1 MRLTHKKHCYL
12 LSAGREREKRVK
24 NRIVHFTG
32 ICISTMV
39 SFLFFMTI
47 SSMVFA
53 VPNVP
58 KFKVTAQYMQSV
70 SILVEPNTTKEQLK
84 ALIYELRNARNN
96 KALSKM
102 LPPTT
107 KGGKYG
113 DYAILSVYVFSESE
127 WATKSKLQ
135 KYMNASVN
143 TKADISFSKNFCK
156 HIKAYHL
163 YSYTRKIIAQ
173 KEPGMTWEIGSI
185 GYYEENSSYGKG
197 ACSSEY
203 EKLF

>member
-1 MRLTHKKHCYL
+1 MRFLKLMMGLFL
-12 LSAGREREKRVK
+12 LFMAMS
-24 NRIVHFTG
+24 NIVLAA
-32 ICISTMV
+32 S
-39 SFLFFMTI
+39 
-47 SSMVFA
+47 
-53 VPNVP
+53 NVP
-58 KFKVTAQYMQSV
+58 KFKVTAQYMQSI
-70 SILVEPNTTKEQLK
+70 SILIEPNTTKEQLT

-96 KALSKM
+96 NSLSKM

-113 DYAILSVYVFSESE
+113 DYAILGVYVFSESE

-143 TKADISFSKNFCK
+143 SKADINFSKNLCK
-156 HIKAYHL
+156 HIKAYYL
-163 YSYTRKIIAQ
+163 YSLTRKLIAQ

-197 ACSSEY
+197 ACSPEY